1 LQTPVILATTY
12 IDKWWS
18 QSRKASQAPFES
30 LAVNHDWIIK
40 NRGFVFDLS
49 PWADEAPNDDP
60 QQPIGTDFN
69 TLITLLQKAYQ
80 QHNGT
85 KFSTVS
91 GFVPWF
97 FKYVDEKHGGV
108 PSEWRMSHV
117 MSAFNVLVDADAC
130 CVDNFANAAFF
141 SHYASTQSEQRFV
154 QNSLPSREEL
164 TQQGFL
170 NQQNIVSNRTYIL
183 YYAGDYDSTAWFA
196 NEFKNLWD
204 DPQRGRV
211 PVAWAINPNLY
222 DRFPLLHP
230 YLYQTRT
237 AKDFFVSG
245 DSGSGYLN
253 PTQLFEPRMFSGL
266 SRADDL
272 WIERNRF
279 YYNKF
284 NIKHTGF
291 VINGDAGPLTNDSDL
306 MYTKFSPLGFTRQQ
320 GYTKLG
326 ETALIPGTRVPSF
339 TETDLS
345 DNNEVEQVL
354 SYYKPNTVRFV
365 VFRGILRSA
374 SNYANI
380 AESVQKIQP
389 NITFVDPYTF
399 ALLARIHLSRD
410 DSINDDLVSYV
421 NDTLPR
427 SVSNGDIIT
436 ANFSI
441 RNEGWNVL
449 NNLYLQLIF
458 ACNVEYVFNWST
470 KIEHGDVGTVSY
482 QFRIDCDQL
491 GEYKVTYQLF
501 RGNTSFEEFGNVPW
515 TTSVRLV

>member
-1 LQTPVILATTY
+1 V
-12 IDKWWS
+12 
-18 QSRKASQAPFES
+18 
-30 LAVNHDWIIK
+30 
-40 NRGFVFDLS
+40 
-49 PWADEAPNDDP
+49 
-60 QQPIGTDFN
+60 PI
-69 TLITLLQKAYQ
+69 
-80 QHNGT
+80 
-85 KFSTVS
+85 
-91 GFVPWF
+91 
-97 FKYVDEKHGGV
+97 
-108 PSEWRMSHV
+108 
-117 MSAFNVLVDADAC
+117 
-130 CVDNFANAAFF
+130 
-141 SHYASTQSEQRFV
+141 
-154 QNSLPSREEL
+154 
-164 TQQGFL
+164 
-170 NQQNIVSNRTYIL
+170 
-183 YYAGDYDSTAWFA
+183 
-196 NEFKNLWD
+196 
-204 DPQRGRV
+204 
-211 PVAWAINPNLY
+211 AWAINPNLY

-365 VFRGILRSA
+365 VFRGVLRSA

-389 NITFVDPYTF
+389 KITFVDPYTF
-399 ALLARIHLSRD
+399 ALLARIHLSGD
-410 DSINDDLVSYV
+410 GSINDDLVSYV

-427 SVSNGDIIT
+427 SVSNGDIVT

-449 NNLYLQLIF
+449 NNLYLKLIF
-458 ACNVEYVFNWST
+458 ACNDEYVFNWST
-470 KIEHGDVGTVSY
+470 QIEHGDVGTVSY

-515 TTSVRLV
+515 TSSVRLV